1 MGLNRGVSV
10 VGAGM
15 TRFHNRLHADK
26 TGRELFVE
34 AAIEAAGSVDKG
46 FRFRDAGALFV
57 GNFTGDVFEGQGH
70 TAAVMADW
78 LGINPVPAYRIED
91 ACASSGAALN
101 LGVITIASG
110 MADVVLVGGV
120 EKMSRLT
127 TEQVTDA
134 LALAADSS
142 YETSV
147 GFTFPSIYA
156 AIASA
161 YFKKYGA
168 AWEQLAAVT
177 IKNHR
182 NGALNPKA
190 QFQSDILTTTRKI
203 GERDGRV
210 FRDEMEFLRSDL
222 NPVIASPLRLFDC
235 CPVSDGASVVVL
247 AADEVAWRY
256 TDTPVKIAGIGQA
269 SDTIALHSR
278 PDFTTLRAAV
288 KASED
293 AYRMAGVKPKDVD
306 VADVHDCF
314 TIAEVIATEDLG
326 FFPKGEGGKAAE
338 EGLTALN
345 GSLPINPDG
354 GLKAKGHPVGA
365 TGVAMAYEMF
375 KQVRGQAD
383 RHQVKGAEVG
393 LMHNVGA
400 AGASVSVQIYRRG

>member
-1 MGLNRGVSV
+1 LVLNRGVSI

-15 TRFHNRLHADK
+15 TRFHNKLHIDK

-34 AAIEAAGSVDKG
+34 AALDASGSVDNG

-57 GNFTGDVFEGQGH
+57 GNFTSDVFEAQGH

-91 ACASSGAALN
+91 ACASSGAAIN
-101 LGVITIASG
+101 LGAMAIASG
-110 MADVVLVGGV
+110 MTDVVIVGGV

-127 TEQVTDA
+127 TDQVTDA

-147 GFTFPSIYA
+147 GFTFPAIYA

-161 YFKKYGA
+161 YFKKHGTG
-168 AWEQLAAVT
+168 WEQFAAVT
-177 IKNHR
+177 IKNHK

-190 QFQSDILTTTRKI
+190 QFQTEIMALAQKL
-203 GERDGRV
+203 GERDGRT
-210 FRDEMEFLRSDL
+210 FKDEMEFLRSDL
-222 NPVIASPLRLFDC
+222 NPTISSPLRLFDC
-235 CPVSDGASVVVL
+235 CPVSDGAAVIILV
-247 AADEVAWRY
+247 ADEVAWRY
-256 TDTPVKIAGIGQA
+256 TDTPVKVAGMGQA

-293 AYRMAGVKPKDVD
+293 AYKMAAATSKDIQL
-306 VADVHDCF
+306 ADVHDCF
-314 TIAEVIATEDLG
+314 TIAEIVATEDLG
-326 FFPKGEGGKAAE
+326 FFPKGQGGRAAE
-338 EGLTALN
+338 EGRTALT
-345 GSLPINPDG
+345 GEKPINPDG

-375 KQVRGQAD
+375 KQLRGQAGK
-383 RHQVKGAEVG
+383 HQIQGAETG
-393 LMHNVGA
+393 LTHNVGA
-400 AGASVSVQIYRRG
+400 AGASVAVQVFRRG

>member
-1 MGLNRGVSV
+1 LVLNRGVSI

-15 TRFHNRLHADK
+15 TRFHNKLHIDK

-34 AAIEAAGSVDKG
+34 AALDAAGSVDNG

-57 GNFTGDVFEGQGH
+57 GNFTSDVFEAQGH

-91 ACASSGAALN
+91 ACASSGAAIN
-101 LGVITIASG
+101 LGAMAIASG
-110 MADVVLVGGV
+110 MTDVVIVGGV

-127 TEQVTDA
+127 TDQVTDA

-147 GFTFPSIYA
+147 GFTFPAIYA

-161 YFKKYGA
+161 YFKKHGTG
-168 AWEQLAAVT
+168 WEQFAAVT
-177 IKNHR
+177 IKNHK

-190 QFQSDILTTTRKI
+190 QFQTEIMALAQKL
-203 GERDGRV
+203 GERDGRT
-210 FRDEMEFLRSDL
+210 FKDEMEFLRSDL
-222 NPVIASPLRLFDC
+222 NPTIASPLRLFDC
-235 CPVSDGASVVVL
+235 CPVSDGAAVIILV
-247 AADEVAWRY
+247 ADEVAWRY
-256 TDTPVKIAGIGQA
+256 TDTPVKVAGMGQA

-293 AYRMAGVKPKDVD
+293 AYKMAAVTSKDIQL
-306 VADVHDCF
+306 ADVHDCF
-314 TIAEVIATEDLG
+314 TIAEIVATEDLG
-326 FFPKGEGGKAAE
+326 FFPKGQGGRAAE
-338 EGLTALN
+338 EGRTALT
-345 GSLPINPDG
+345 GEKPINPDG

-375 KQVRGQAD
+375 KQLRGQAGK
-383 RHQVKGAEVG
+383 HQIQGAETG
-393 LMHNVGA
+393 LTHNVGA
-400 AGASVSVQIYRRG
+400 AGASVAVQVFRRG

>member
-57 GNFTGDVFEGQGH
+57 GNFAGDVFEGQGH

-161 YFKKYGA
+161 YFKKYGT

-190 QFQSDILTTTRKI
+190 QFQSDILTTARKI

-210 FRDEMEFLRSDL
+210 FKDEMEFLRSDL

-235 CPVSDGASVVVL
+235 CPVSDGASAVVL

-278 PDFTTLRAAV
+278 PDFTTLGAAV

-293 AYRMAGVKPKDVD
+293 AYRMAGATPRDID

-314 TIAEVIATEDLG
+314 TIAEVVATEDLG

-393 LMHNVGA
+393 LSHNVGA
-400 AGASVSVQIYRRG
+400 AGASVAVQIYRRG

>member
-57 GNFTGDVFEGQGH
+57 GNFAGDVFEGQGH

-161 YFKKYGA
+161 YFKKYGT

-190 QFQSDILTTTRKI
+190 QFQSDILTTARKI

-210 FRDEMEFLRSDL
+210 FKDEMEFLRSDL

-235 CPVSDGASVVVL
+235 CPVSDGASVVIL

-278 PDFTTLRAAV
+278 PDFTTLGAAV

-293 AYRMAGVKPKDVD
+293 AYRMAGVTPRDID

-314 TIAEVIATEDLG
+314 TIAEVVATEDLG

-345 GSLPINPDG
+345 GPLPINPDG

-383 RHQVKGAEVG
+383 RHQVQGAEVG
-393 LMHNVGA
+393 LSHNVGA
-400 AGASVSVQIYRRG
+400 AGASVSVQVFRRG